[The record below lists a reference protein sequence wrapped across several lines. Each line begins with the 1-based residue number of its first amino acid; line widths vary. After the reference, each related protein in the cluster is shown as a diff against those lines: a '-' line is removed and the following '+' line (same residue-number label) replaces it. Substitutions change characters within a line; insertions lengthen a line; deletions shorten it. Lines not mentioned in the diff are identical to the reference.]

1 MRLQTFLSDVR
12 FRRGGNTQQR
22 RSKATSERVMG
33 LTAGGLKMRRS
44 KTAVHGA
51 HGTPRGNEG
60 GEFVVSLSPTDVSK
74 HDTCGNGIALRE

>member
-1 MRLQTFLSDVR
+1 
-12 FRRGGNTQQR
+12 
-22 RSKATSERVMG
+22 MG

>member
-1 MRLQTFLSDVR
+1 
-12 FRRGGNTQQR
+12 
-22 RSKATSERVMG
+22 
-33 LTAGGLKMRRS
+33 MRRS

-60 GEFVVSLSPTDVSK
+60 GEFVVSLSPRDVSK